1 MKRCT
6 RRSIRRYDRYKD
18 DKSGQK
24 LKARSPCRYYRN
36 GGGDG
41 GGACAGV
48 ALRRALTAALA
59 LALTGAL
66 GGKKGAAV
74 TITEDGKTQEYPLGE
89 NRTITL
95 RSLTVVI
102 ENGEAYVIN
111 PDCPDKICEHSGRI
125 SRVNQ
130 SIVCLPAGV
139 VVGIKGAGEF
149 QTDTGQE
156 K

>member
-1 MKRCT
+1 MTDIKT
-6 RRSIRRYDRYKD
+6 I
-18 DKSGQK
+18 
-24 LKARSPCRYYRN
+24 KAVKNSKPVRLV
-36 GGGDG
+36 DVIVM
-41 GGACAGV
+41 AVVTA
-48 ALRRALTAALA
+48 AALA
-59 LALTGAL
+59 LAITGAL

-125 SRVNQ
+125 SQVNQ